1 MIDQHT
7 SPAPRSRPRPKA
19 VEPLPPE
26 LRAALRDRVERSSLR
41 AAARDLDVS
50 DSLVRRALDG
60 VGLTRAIRRLLS
72 LTLLPTGAAQ

>member
-7 SPAPRSRPRPKA
+7 TTPPRSRPRPKA
-19 VEPLPPE
+19 VEPLSPE

-72 LTLLPTGAAQ
+72 LTILPTGAAQ